1 MCEIWV
7 DLTKI
12 SALIILRVDQQLL
25 EFKAATVTR
34 ISDSSCLNNG
44 CCFLSYLCSP
54 LDFAAKYSLKPF
66 LSKLFP
72 VEYFGEI

>member
-1 MCEIWV
+1 MCEVWV
-7 DLTKI
+7 DFTKI
-12 SALIILRVDQQLL
+12 SRTLKPLILVRVDQHLL

-54 LDFAAKYSLKPF
+54 LDFAAK
-66 LSKLFP
+66 
-72 VEYFGEI
+72 